1 MTVLGMERDNDM
13 TKRNYRYIGFFL
25 VILLILGVPS
35 LVVSAEVND
44 EYLGYTTTAKT
55 NASPSQ
61 LFTVKSFNVYDGDT
75 ADFILERQ
83 IEPSI
88 KARFLLMDAPEI
100 RGGVPYSKAARKRV
114 NQLFEEAELIQIE
127 YEGPK
132 KDKYQRDLVHVWVD
146 GRLLSEILIREGYA
160 IARYIH
166 QYLPNSQYVKAIYE
180 AQEKAKY
187 EGLRVWVDGDLEFIN
202 KAEYELQANHSAGS
216 VNEAEEVYYRNC
228 KEVWQAGKAPIREGD
243 PGFRPQFDGD
253 KDGVGCEVPQ

>member
-1 MTVLGMERDNDM
+1 MRQD
-13 TKRNYRYIGFFL
+13 KHRYIGCLLGLLLLLMFHPP
-25 VILLILGVPS
+25 VIK
-35 LVVSAEVND
+35 AEVTED
-44 EYLGYTTTAKT
+44 ALGYNTLAETTA
-55 NASPSQ
+55 SPDQ
-61 LFTVKSFNVYDGDT
+61 LITVKDFKVYDGDT

-146 GRLLSEILIREGYA
+146 GHLLSEILIREGYA

>member
-1 MTVLGMERDNDM
+1 MRQD
-13 TKRNYRYIGFFL
+13 KHRYIGCLLGLLLLLMFHPP
-25 VILLILGVPS
+25 VIK
-35 LVVSAEVND
+35 AEVT
-44 EYLGYTTTAKT
+44 EAALGYNTLAETTA
-55 NASPSQ
+55 SPDQ
-61 LFTVKSFNVYDGDT
+61 LITVKDFKVYDGDT

-146 GRLLSEILIREGYA
+146 GHLLSEILIREGYA

-202 KAEYELQANHSAGS
+202 KAEYELQANHSADS

>member
-1 MTVLGMERDNDM
+1 MRQD
-13 TKRNYRYIGFFL
+13 KHRYIGCLLGLLLLLMFHPP
-25 VILLILGVPS
+25 VIK
-35 LVVSAEVND
+35 AEVA
-44 EYLGYTTTAKT
+44 EAALGYNTLAETTA
-55 NASPSQ
+55 SPDQ
-61 LFTVKSFNVYDGDT
+61 LITVKDFKVYDGDT
-75 ADFILERQ
+75 ADFILDRAT
-83 IEPSI
+83 EPSI

-146 GRLLSEILIREGYA
+146 GHLLSEILIREGYA

-202 KAEYELQANHSAGS
+202 KAEYELQANHSADS

>member
-1 MTVLGMERDNDM
+1 MRQD
-13 TKRNYRYIGFFL
+13 KHRYIGCLLGLLLLLMFHPP
-25 VILLILGVPS
+25 VIK
-35 LVVSAEVND
+35 AEVT
-44 EYLGYTTTAKT
+44 EAALGYNTLAETTA
-55 NASPSQ
+55 SPDQ
-61 LFTVKSFNVYDGDT
+61 LITVKDFKVYDGDT
-75 ADFILERQ
+75 ADFILNRAT
-83 IEPSI
+83 EPSI

-114 NQLFEEAELIQIE
+114 NQIFEEAELIQIE

-146 GRLLSEILIREGYA
+146 GHLLSEILIREGYA

>member
-1 MTVLGMERDNDM
+1 MRQD
-13 TKRNYRYIGFFL
+13 KHRYIGCLLGLLLLLMFHPP
-25 VILLILGVPS
+25 VIK
-35 LVVSAEVND
+35 AEVTED
-44 EYLGYTTTAKT
+44 ALGYNTLAETTA
-55 NASPSQ
+55 SPDQ
-61 LFTVKSFNVYDGDT
+61 LITVKDFKVYDGDT
-75 ADFILERQ
+75 ADFILDRAT
-83 IEPSI
+83 EPSI

-146 GRLLSEILIREGYA
+146 GHLLSEILIREGYA

>member
-1 MTVLGMERDNDM
+1 MRQD
-13 TKRNYRYIGFFL
+13 KHRYIGCLLGLLLLLMFHPP
-25 VILLILGVPS
+25 VIK
-35 LVVSAEVND
+35 AEVT
-44 EYLGYTTTAKT
+44 EAALGYNTLAETTA
-55 NASPSQ
+55 SPDQ
-61 LFTVKSFNVYDGDT
+61 LITVKDFKVYDGDT
-75 ADFILERQ
+75 ADFILNRAT
-83 IEPSI
+83 EPSI

-146 GRLLSEILIREGYA
+146 GHLLSEILIREGYA

>member
-1 MTVLGMERDNDM
+1 MRQD
-13 TKRNYRYIGFFL
+13 KHRYIGCLLGLLLLLMFHPP
-25 VILLILGVPS
+25 VIK
-35 LVVSAEVND
+35 AEVT
-44 EYLGYTTTAKT
+44 EAALGYNTLAETTA
-55 NASPSQ
+55 SPDQ
-61 LFTVKSFNVYDGDT
+61 LITVKDFKVYDGDT
-75 ADFILERQ
+75 ADFILDRAT
-83 IEPSI
+83 EPSI

-146 GRLLSEILIREGYA
+146 GHLLSEILIREGYA

-202 KAEYELQANHSAGS
+202 KAEYELQANHSADS

>member
-1 MTVLGMERDNDM
+1 MRQD
-13 TKRNYRYIGFFL
+13 KHRYIGCLLGLLLLLMFHPP
-25 VILLILGVPS
+25 VIK
-35 LVVSAEVND
+35 AEVT
-44 EYLGYTTTAKT
+44 EAALGYNTLAETTA
-55 NASPSQ
+55 SPDQ

-75 ADFILERQ
+75 ADFILDRAT
-83 IEPSI
+83 EPSI

-114 NQLFEEAELIQIE
+114 NQIFEEAELIQIE

-146 GRLLSEILIREGYA
+146 GHLLSEILIREGYA

-202 KAEYELQANHSAGS
+202 KAEYELQANHSADS

>member
-1 MTVLGMERDNDM
+1 MRQD
-13 TKRNYRYIGFFL
+13 KHRYIGCLLGLLLLLMFHPP
-25 VILLILGVPS
+25 VIK
-35 LVVSAEVND
+35 AEVTED
-44 EYLGYTTTAKT
+44 ALGYNTLAETTA
-55 NASPSQ
+55 SPDQ

-75 ADFILERQ
+75 ADFILDRAT
-83 IEPSI
+83 EPSI

-100 RGGVPYSKAARKRV
+100 RRGVPYSKAARKRV

-146 GRLLSEILIREGYA
+146 GHLLSEILIREGYA

>member
-1 MTVLGMERDNDM
+1 MRQD
-13 TKRNYRYIGFFL
+13 KHRYIGCLLGLLLLLMFHPP
-25 VILLILGVPS
+25 VIK
-35 LVVSAEVND
+35 AEVTED
-44 EYLGYTTTAKT
+44 ALGYNTLAETTAI
-55 NASPSQ
+55 PDQ
-61 LFTVKSFNVYDGDT
+61 LITVKDFKVYDGDT
-75 ADFILERQ
+75 ADFILNRAT
-83 IEPSI
+83 EPSI

-114 NQLFEEAELIQIE
+114 NQIFEEAELIQIE

-146 GRLLSEILIREGYA
+146 GHLLSEILIREGYA

>member
-1 MTVLGMERDNDM
+1 MRQD
-13 TKRNYRYIGFFL
+13 KHRYIGCLLGLLLLLMFHPP
-25 VILLILGVPS
+25 VIK
-35 LVVSAEVND
+35 AEVT
-44 EYLGYTTTAKT
+44 EAALGYNTLAETTA
-55 NASPSQ
+55 SPDQ

-100 RGGVPYSKAARKRV
+100 RGGVPYSKVARKRV

-146 GRLLSEILIREGYA
+146 GHLLSEILIREGYA

>member
-1 MTVLGMERDNDM
+1 MRQD
-13 TKRNYRYIGFFL
+13 KHRYIGCLLGLLLLLMFHPP
-25 VILLILGVPS
+25 VIK
-35 LVVSAEVND
+35 AEVT
-44 EYLGYTTTAKT
+44 EAALGYNTLAETTA
-55 NASPSQ
+55 SPDQ

-114 NQLFEEAELIQIE
+114 NQIFEEAELIQIE

-146 GRLLSEILIREGYA
+146 GHLLSEILIREGYA

>member
-1 MTVLGMERDNDM
+1 MRQD
-13 TKRNYRYIGFFL
+13 KHRYIGCLLGLLLLLMFHPP
-25 VILLILGVPS
+25 VIK
-35 LVVSAEVND
+35 AEVTED
-44 EYLGYTTTAKT
+44 ALGYNTLAETTA
-55 NASPSQ
+55 SPDQ
-61 LFTVKSFNVYDGDT
+61 LITVKDFKVYDGDT
-75 ADFILERQ
+75 ADFILDRAT
-83 IEPSI
+83 EPSI

-114 NQLFEEAELIQIE
+114 NQIFEEAELIQIE

-146 GRLLSEILIREGYA
+146 GHLLSEILIREGYA

>member
-1 MTVLGMERDNDM
+1 MRQD
-13 TKRNYRYIGFFL
+13 KHRYIGCLLGLLLLLMFHPP
-25 VILLILGVPS
+25 VIK
-35 LVVSAEVND
+35 AEVT
-44 EYLGYTTTAKT
+44 EAALGYNTLAETTA
-55 NASPSQ
+55 SPDQ
-61 LFTVKSFNVYDGDT
+61 LFTVKDFKVYDGDT
-75 ADFILERQ
+75 ADFILDRAT
-83 IEPSI
+83 EPSI

-146 GRLLSEILIREGYA
+146 GHLLSEILIREGYA

-202 KAEYELQANHSAGS
+202 KAEYELQANHSADS

>member
-1 MTVLGMERDNDM
+1 MRQD
-13 TKRNYRYIGFFL
+13 KHRYIGCLLGLLLLLMFHPP
-25 VILLILGVPS
+25 VIK
-35 LVVSAEVND
+35 AEVTED
-44 EYLGYTTTAKT
+44 ALGYNTLAETTA
-55 NASPSQ
+55 SPDQ

-75 ADFILERQ
+75 ADFILDRAT
-83 IEPSI
+83 EPSI

-146 GRLLSEILIREGYA
+146 GHLLSEILIREGYA

-202 KAEYELQANHSAGS
+202 KAEYELKANHSADS

>member
-1 MTVLGMERDNDM
+1 MRQD
-13 TKRNYRYIGFFL
+13 KHRYIGCLLGLLLLLMFHPP
-25 VILLILGVPS
+25 VIK
-35 LVVSAEVND
+35 AEVTED
-44 EYLGYTTTAKT
+44 ALGYNTLAETTA
-55 NASPSQ
+55 SPDQ

-75 ADFILERQ
+75 ADFILDRAT
-83 IEPSI
+83 EPSI

-146 GRLLSEILIREGYA
+146 GHLLSEILIREGYA

>member
-1 MTVLGMERDNDM
+1 MRQDKHRYFGCLLGLLLLLM
-13 TKRNYRYIGFFL
+13 FHPP
-25 VILLILGVPS
+25 VIK
-35 LVVSAEVND
+35 AEVTED
-44 EYLGYTTTAKT
+44 ALGYNTLAETTA
-55 NASPSQ
+55 SPDQ
-61 LFTVKSFNVYDGDT
+61 LITVKDFKVYDGDT
-75 ADFILERQ
+75 ADFILNRAT
-83 IEPSI
+83 EPII

-114 NQLFEEAELIQIE
+114 NQIFEEAELIQIE

-146 GRLLSEILIREGYA
+146 GHLLSEILIREGYA

>member
-1 MTVLGMERDNDM
+1 MRQD
-13 TKRNYRYIGFFL
+13 KHRYIGCLLGLLLLLMFHPP
-25 VILLILGVPS
+25 VIK
-35 LVVSAEVND
+35 AEVT
-44 EYLGYTTTAKT
+44 EAALGYNTLAETTA
-55 NASPSQ
+55 SPDQ

-75 ADFILERQ
+75 ADFILDRAT
-83 IEPSI
+83 EPSI

-146 GRLLSEILIREGYA
+146 GHLLSEILIREGYA

-202 KAEYELQANHSAGS
+202 KAEYELQANHSADS

>member
-1 MTVLGMERDNDM
+1 MRQD
-13 TKRNYRYIGFFL
+13 KHRYIGCLLGLLLLLMFHPP
-25 VILLILGVPS
+25 VIK
-35 LVVSAEVND
+35 AEVTED
-44 EYLGYTTTAKT
+44 ALGYNTLAETTA
-55 NASPSQ
+55 SPDQ
-61 LFTVKSFNVYDGDT
+61 LITVKDFKVYDGDT
-75 ADFILERQ
+75 ADFILDRAT
-83 IEPSI
+83 EPSI

-114 NQLFEEAELIQIE
+114 NQIFEEAELIQIE

-146 GRLLSEILIREGYA
+146 GHLLSEILIREGYA

-202 KAEYELQANHSAGS
+202 KAEYELQANHSADS

>member
-1 MTVLGMERDNDM
+1 MRQD
-13 TKRNYRYIGFFL
+13 KHRYIGCLLGLLLLLMFHPP
-25 VILLILGVPS
+25 VIK
-35 LVVSAEVND
+35 AEVTED
-44 EYLGYTTTAKT
+44 ALGYNTLAETTA
-55 NASPSQ
+55 SPDQ
-61 LFTVKSFNVYDGDT
+61 LITVKDFKVYDGDT
-75 ADFILERQ
+75 ADFILNRAT
-83 IEPSI
+83 EPSI

-114 NQLFEEAELIQIE
+114 NQIFEEAELIQIE

-146 GRLLSEILIREGYA
+146 GHLLSEILIREGYA

>member
-1 MTVLGMERDNDM
+1 MRQD
-13 TKRNYRYIGFFL
+13 KHRYIGCLLGLLLLLMFHPP
-25 VILLILGVPS
+25 VIK
-35 LVVSAEVND
+35 AEVTED
-44 EYLGYTTTAKT
+44 ALGYNTLAETTA
-55 NASPSQ
+55 SPDQ
-61 LFTVKSFNVYDGDT
+61 LITVKDFKVYDGDT
-75 ADFILERQ
+75 ADLILDRATD
-83 IEPSI
+83 PSI

-100 RGGVPYSKAARKRV
+100 RGGVPYSKAVRKRV
-114 NQLFEEAELIQIE
+114 NQIFEEAELIQIE

-146 GRLLSEILIREGYA
+146 GHLLSEILIREGYA

-202 KAEYELQANHSAGS
+202 KAEYELQANHSADS

>member
-1 MTVLGMERDNDM
+1 MRQD
-13 TKRNYRYIGFFL
+13 KHRYIGCLLGLLLLLMFHPP
-25 VILLILGVPS
+25 VIK
-35 LVVSAEVND
+35 AEVTED
-44 EYLGYTTTAKT
+44 ALGYNTLAETTA
-55 NASPSQ
+55 SPDQ
-61 LFTVKSFNVYDGDT
+61 LITVKDFKVYDGDT
-75 ADFILERQ
+75 ADFILDRAT
-83 IEPSI
+83 EPSI

-146 GRLLSEILIREGYA
+146 GHLLSEILIREGYA

-202 KAEYELQANHSAGS
+202 KAEYELQANHSADS

>member
-1 MTVLGMERDNDM
+1 MRQD
-13 TKRNYRYIGFFL
+13 KHRYIGCLLGLLLLLMFHPP
-25 VILLILGVPS
+25 VIK
-35 LVVSAEVND
+35 AEVTED
-44 EYLGYTTTAKT
+44 ALGYNTLAETTA
-55 NASPSQ
+55 SPDQ

-75 ADFILERQ
+75 ADFILDRAT
-83 IEPSI
+83 EPSI

-146 GRLLSEILIREGYA
+146 GHLLSEILIREGYA

-202 KAEYELQANHSAGS
+202 KAEYELQANHSADS

>member
-1 MTVLGMERDNDM
+1 MRQD
-13 TKRNYRYIGFFL
+13 KHRYIGCLLGLLLLLMFHPP
-25 VILLILGVPS
+25 VIK
-35 LVVSAEVND
+35 AEVT
-44 EYLGYTTTAKT
+44 EAALGYNTLAETTA
-55 NASPSQ
+55 SPDQ
-61 LFTVKSFNVYDGDT
+61 LITVKDFKVYDGDT

-146 GRLLSEILIREGYA
+146 GHLLSEILIREGYA

-202 KAEYELQANHSAGS
+202 EAEYELQANHSAGS

>member
-1 MTVLGMERDNDM
+1 MRQD
-13 TKRNYRYIGFFL
+13 KHRYIGCLLGLLLLLMFHPP
-25 VILLILGVPS
+25 VIK
-35 LVVSAEVND
+35 AEVT
-44 EYLGYTTTAKT
+44 EAALGYNTLAETTA
-55 NASPSQ
+55 SPDQ
-61 LFTVKSFNVYDGDT
+61 LITVKDFKVYDGDT

>member
-1 MTVLGMERDNDM
+1 MRQD
-13 TKRNYRYIGFFL
+13 KHRYIGCLLGLLLLLMFHPP
-25 VILLILGVPS
+25 VIK
-35 LVVSAEVND
+35 AEVT
-44 EYLGYTTTAKT
+44 EAALGYNTLAETTA
-55 NASPSQ
+55 SPDQ
-61 LFTVKSFNVYDGDT
+61 LITVKDFKVYDGDT
-75 ADFILERQ
+75 ADFILDRAT
-83 IEPSI
+83 EPSI

-146 GRLLSEILIREGYA
+146 GHLLSEILIREGYA

>member
-1 MTVLGMERDNDM
+1 MRQD
-13 TKRNYRYIGFFL
+13 KHRYIGCLLGLLLLLMFHPP
-25 VILLILGVPS
+25 VIK
-35 LVVSAEVND
+35 AEVT
-44 EYLGYTTTAKT
+44 EAALGYNTLAETTA
-55 NASPSQ
+55 SPDQ
-61 LFTVKSFNVYDGDT
+61 LITVKDFKVYDGDT

-146 GRLLSEILIREGYA
+146 GHLLSEILIREGYA

-202 KAEYELQANHSAGS
+202 EAEHELQANHSAGS

>member
-1 MTVLGMERDNDM
+1 MRQD
-13 TKRNYRYIGFFL
+13 KHRYIGCLLGLLLLLMFHPP
-25 VILLILGVPS
+25 VIK
-35 LVVSAEVND
+35 AEVTED
-44 EYLGYTTTAKT
+44 ALGYNTLAETTA
-55 NASPSQ
+55 SPDQ

-75 ADFILERQ
+75 ADFILDRAT
-83 IEPSI
+83 EPSI

-114 NQLFEEAELIQIE
+114 NQIFEEAELIQIE

-146 GRLLSEILIREGYA
+146 GHLLSEILIREGYA

-202 KAEYELQANHSAGS
+202 KAEYELQANHSADS

>member
-1 MTVLGMERDNDM
+1 MRQD
-13 TKRNYRYIGFFL
+13 KHRYIGCLLGLLLLLMFHPP
-25 VILLILGVPS
+25 VIK
-35 LVVSAEVND
+35 AEVT
-44 EYLGYTTTAKT
+44 EAALGYNTLAETTA
-55 NASPSQ
+55 SPDQ
-61 LFTVKSFNVYDGDT
+61 LITVKDFKVYDGDT
-75 ADFILERQ
+75 ADFILDRAT
-83 IEPSI
+83 EPSI

-114 NQLFEEAELIQIE
+114 NQIFEEAELIQIE

-146 GRLLSEILIREGYA
+146 GHLLSEILIREGYA

>member
-1 MTVLGMERDNDM
+1 MRQD
-13 TKRNYRYIGFFL
+13 KHRYIGCLLGLLLLLMFHPP
-25 VILLILGVPS
+25 VIK
-35 LVVSAEVND
+35 AEVT
-44 EYLGYTTTAKT
+44 EAALGYNTLAETTA
-55 NASPSQ
+55 SPDQ
-61 LFTVKSFNVYDGDT
+61 LITVKSFNVYDGDT

-114 NQLFEEAELIQIE
+114 NQIFEEAELIQIE

-146 GRLLSEILIREGYA
+146 GHLLSEILIREGYA

>member
-1 MTVLGMERDNDM
+1 MRQD
-13 TKRNYRYIGFFL
+13 KHRYIGCLLGLLLLLMFHPP
-25 VILLILGVPS
+25 VIK
-35 LVVSAEVND
+35 AEVT
-44 EYLGYTTTAKT
+44 EAALGYNTLAETTA
-55 NASPSQ
+55 SPDQ
-61 LFTVKSFNVYDGDT
+61 LITVKDFKVYDGDT

-146 GRLLSEILIREGYA
+146 GHLLSEILIREGYA

>member
-1 MTVLGMERDNDM
+1 MRQD
-13 TKRNYRYIGFFL
+13 KHRYIGCLLGLLLLLMFHPP
-25 VILLILGVPS
+25 VIK
-35 LVVSAEVND
+35 AEVTED
-44 EYLGYTTTAKT
+44 ALGYNTLAETTA
-55 NASPSQ
+55 SPDQ
-61 LFTVKSFNVYDGDT
+61 LITVKDFKVYDGDT
-75 ADFILERQ
+75 ADFILNRAT
-83 IEPSI
+83 EPSI

-114 NQLFEEAELIQIE
+114 NQIFEEAEIIQIE

-146 GRLLSEILIREGYA
+146 GHLLSEILIREGYA